1 MEGVIRDM
9 IHRFKYNDLRALA
22 PVQAKLLADYL
33 ESNSMPV
40 DLLMAVP
47 IHQRRER
54 QRGYNQSQM
63 LAQEL
68 SKLIGIPIQLGLKR
82 HKDSPPQARSQ
93 SMEERRANVRDA
105 LGDQLDGKR
114 ILLLADVCTTGAT
127 LDACAAV
134 IKDGSAGAIWGL
146 TVAREA

>member
-1 MEGVIRDM
+1 MV
-9 IHRFKYNDLRALA
+9 HRFKYNDLRALA

-33 ESNSMPV
+33 ESNPMPA

-47 IHQRRER
+47 IHRRRER

-68 SKLIGIPIQLGLKR
+68 SKLIGIPIQLGLRR
-82 HKDSPPQARSQ
+82 HKGSPPQARSQ
-93 SMEERRANVRDA
+93 SMEERRANVQDA
-105 LGDQLDGKR
+105 FTFQGDQLDGKR
-114 ILLLADVCTTGAT
+114 VLLLDDVCTTGAT

-134 IKDGSAGAIWGL
+134 LKDAGAGAVWGL